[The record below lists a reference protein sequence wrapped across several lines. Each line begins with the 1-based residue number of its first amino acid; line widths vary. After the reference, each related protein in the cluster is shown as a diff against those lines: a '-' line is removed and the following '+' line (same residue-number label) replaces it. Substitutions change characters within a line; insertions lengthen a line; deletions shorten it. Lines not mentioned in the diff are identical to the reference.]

1 MTDAGPEAPGKH
13 LALVGGRGCGK
24 TSAAAWL
31 AREYPAFRLLDLDA
45 LIVEEAQGRAVAEIV
60 SEEGWRGFRDREY
73 RVLERV
79 TASAGPGV
87 GVGVVDCGGG
97 IVVDLDDAGLEIYSE
112 RKVEILRN
120 RCRVVYLRCASDLLA
135 ARIAGDPNRPPLSDY
150 ESFHGLMD
158 RRDGWYR
165 RAADRVIEA
174 DARSSEDLAGE
185 IARWFFDEG
194 GGESPG
200 AGAP

>member
-31 AREYPAFRLLDLDA
+31 AREYPTFRLLDLDA

-135 ARIAGDPNRPPLSDY
+135 ARIAGDPNRPPLSDH

-165 RAADRVIEA
+165 LAADRVIEA
-174 DARSSEDLAGE
+174 DALSSEDLAGE

>member
-31 AREYPAFRLLDLDA
+31 AREYPALRLLDLDA

-79 TASAGPGV
+79 TADAGQGL
-87 GVGVVDCGGG
+87 VDCGGG
-97 IVVDLDDAGLEIYSE
+97 IVADLDDADAGLEIYSE

-135 ARIAGDPNRPPLSDY
+135 ARIAGDPNRPPLSDH

-165 RAADRVIEA
+165 LAADRVIEA
-174 DARSSEDLAGE
+174 DALSSEDLAGE

>member
-79 TASAGPGV
+79 TASAGPDV

-135 ARIAGDPNRPPLSDY
+135 ARIAGDPNRPPLSDH